1 MLLSLRVHPDQSES
15 VVAGLVCVGVDC
27 CPDLV
32 TEVKKFLFTSRLGQL
47 AIAVGIVAPGTS
59 ENPKTRCIRAD
70 EFFRGIFAPNSIIE
84 FDPHRDSIPIFGSLQ
99 YRFTTTREL

>member
-1 MLLSLRVHPDQSES
+1 MLLSLRIHPDQSES

-32 TEVKKFLFTSRLGQL
+32 AEVKKFLLTSRLGQL

-59 ENPKTRCIRAD
+59 ENPKTRCIPFINNGLAT
-70 EFFRGIFAPNSIIE
+70 
-84 FDPHRDSIPIFGSLQ
+84 
-99 YRFTTTREL
+99 YTTMLHIV